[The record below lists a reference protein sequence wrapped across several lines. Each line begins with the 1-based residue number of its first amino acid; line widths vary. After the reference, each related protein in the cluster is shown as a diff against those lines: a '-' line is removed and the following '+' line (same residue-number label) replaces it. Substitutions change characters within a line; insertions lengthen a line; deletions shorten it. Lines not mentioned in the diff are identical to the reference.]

1 MQAYFFERVA
11 SPWIL
16 TNLSSFYLFT
26 WNLRSLKRIFSWA
39 LHISISVC
47 CVCVCVDGWMDVCVC
62 MRVCVYIRFRSTGI
76 RYYNQDGRRCTVG
89 CEGLKRSEH
98 YPPAFGTAYV
108 DWWVSQ
114 RDTLRQCGHSGLAY
128 TCSPGLIE
136 SPPHLLRAESN
147 FQGWEFFIVQLLFL
161 FEEGQWH

>member
-1 MQAYFFERVA
+1 M
-11 SPWIL
+11 
-16 TNLSSFYLFT
+16 
-26 WNLRSLKRIFSWA
+26 
-39 LHISISVC
+39 
-47 CVCVCVDGWMDVCVC
+47 CVC

-114 RDTLRQCGHSGLAY
+114 RDTLRQCGHSALAY

-161 FEEGQWH
+161 FEEGQ